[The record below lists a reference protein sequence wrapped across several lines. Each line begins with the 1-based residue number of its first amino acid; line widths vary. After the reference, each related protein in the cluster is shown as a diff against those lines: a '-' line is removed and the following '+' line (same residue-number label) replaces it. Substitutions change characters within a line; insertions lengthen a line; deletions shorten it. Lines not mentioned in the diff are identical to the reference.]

1 MEALLLRITHLPV
14 ARFTA
19 LLGLTLAATAWAAAP
34 TYRVTDL
41 SVPQEATSTQPAALN
56 DAGEVLGQASVFD
69 QKVGIQPFLW
79 SAATGTRWWDTV
91 LTSGRNDLGALNNR
105 GRVVGT
111 HQAQDGSGTFTS
123 QAFVWTETNGVR
135 LLGGLVPGSNSFGNA
150 INDRAQVV
158 GSATA
163 ADGAPHLFVWSSSQ
177 GMVDRNPAGAL
188 GSYGYAIN
196 LSGQVAGTMVLTDGR
211 QRAILV
217 EPKGHSTRLGCIG
230 ADNGQTCDS
239 EAFGINDRGEVVGVS
254 GTGARSHGFIW
265 SAEAG
270 MRDIAAGGP
279 YAGNE
284 VKAQAINATGQV
296 VGSLMVQNFY
306 RAAYWDAANGLHDI
320 ADLIDPAD
328 PLAGKVSYTM
338 PVGINAA
345 GQIALSGEIDGVKH
359 TMVLTPVH

>member
-1 MEALLLRITHLPV
+1 M
-14 ARFTA
+14 ARFMA

-41 SVPQEATSTQPAALN
+41 GLPQGAVSMQPSALN
-56 DAGEVLGQASVFD
+56 DTGEVLGYADMVDQSV
-69 QKVGIQPFLW
+69 VIQPFLW
-79 SAATGTRWWDTV
+79 SAATGIRGWDTL
-91 LTSGRNDLGALNNR
+91 LTRGRNELGGLNDR

-111 HQAQDGSGTFTS
+111 HQDGQGTP

-135 LLGGLVPGSNSFGNA
+135 PIGALVPGGISFGSD

-158 GSATA
+158 GTAIA
-163 ADGAPHLFVWSSSQ
+163 ADDASHLFVWSGTQ
-177 GMVDRNPAGAL
+177 GMVDRHPAGAL
-188 GSYGYAIN
+188 ASYGHAIN
-196 LSGQVAGTMVLTDGR
+196 LLGQVAGMMVLADGR
-211 QRAILV
+211 QRAIIV
-217 EPKGHSTRLGCIG
+217 EPSGHWMRLGCIG
-230 ADNGQTCDS
+230 ADNGQPCHS
-239 EAFGINDRGEVVGVS
+239 QALGINDRGDVVGVS

-284 VKAQAINATGQV
+284 VKAQAINAAGQV

-328 PLAGKVSYTM
+328 PLAGRVKYTT

-359 TMVLTPVH
+359 AMVLTPVR

>member
-1 MEALLLRITHLPV
+1 M

-41 SVPQEATSTQPAALN
+41 GLPQGAASTQPAALN
-56 DAGEVLGQASVFD
+56 DAGEVLGQARLFD
-69 QKVGIQPFLW
+69 QKVGIRPFLW
-79 SAATGTRWWDTV
+79 SAATGTRWWDTL
-91 LTSGRNDLGALNNR
+91 LTSGRNDVSALNNR

-111 HQAQDGSGTFTS
+111 HQIQDGPGTFTS
-123 QAFVWTETNGVR
+123 QAFVWTETFGVR
-135 LLGGLVPGSNSFGNA
+135 LLGGLVPGGDSFGNA
-150 INDRAQVV
+150 TNNHAQVV
-158 GSATA
+158 GTATA
-163 ADGAPHLFVWSSSQ
+163 ADGAPHLFVWSGSQ
-177 GMVDRNPAGAL
+177 GMVDRHPAGAL

-196 LSGQVAGTMVLTDGR
+196 LFGQVAGMMVLTDGR

-217 EPKGHSTRLGCIG
+217 EPKGRSLRLGCIG
-230 ADNGQTCDS
+230 ADNGQACHS
-239 EAFGINDRGEVVGVS
+239 QAFGINDRGEVVGVS

-279 YAGNE
+279 YADAE
-284 VKAQAINATGQV
+284 VKAQAINAAGQV
-296 VGSLMVQNFY
+296 VGSLMVQNFF

-328 PLAGKVSYTM
+328 PLAGRVKYTQ
-338 PVGINAA
+338 PVGINTA
-345 GQIALSGEIDGVKH
+345 GQIALTGEIDGVQH
-359 TMVLTPVH
+359 AMVLTPLR

>member
-1 MEALLLRITHLPV
+1 MEALLLRTAHLPM

-34 TYRVTDL
+34 SYRVTDL
-41 SVPQEATSTQPAALN
+41 GLPQGATSTQPAALN
-56 DAGEVLGQASVFD
+56 DAGEVLGHESAFD
-69 QKVGIQPFLW
+69 QKVGIRPFLW
-79 SAATGTRWWDTV
+79 SAATGTRWWDTL
-91 LTSGRNDLGALNNR
+91 LTSGRNDVSALNNR
-105 GRVVGT
+105 DRVVGT
-111 HQAQDGSGTFTS
+111 HQDGQGTP
-123 QAFVWTETNGVR
+123 QAFVWTETHGVR
-135 LLGGLVPGSNSFGNA
+135 PLGGLVPGGASFGNA
-150 INDRAQVV
+150 INDRAQVA

-177 GMVDRNPAGAL
+177 GMVDRHPAGGL
-188 GSYGYAIN
+188 SSYGYAIN
-196 LSGQVAGTMVLTDGR
+196 LSGQVAGVMTLADGR

-217 EPKGHSTRLGCIG
+217 DPKGHSTRLGCMG
-230 ADNGQTCDS
+230 ADNGQACHS
-239 EAFGINDRGEVVGVS
+239 QAFGINDRGEVVGVS
-254 GTGARSHGFIW
+254 GTGSRSHGFIW

-306 RAAYWDAANGLHDI
+306 RAAYWDEANGLHDI

-328 PLAGKVSYTM
+328 PLAGRVKYTM

-345 GQIALSGEIDGVKH
+345 GQIALSGEIDGEQH
-359 TMVLTPVH
+359 TMVLTPVR